1 MMSANRWY
9 SSGRK
14 RHFRRCNN
22 EISKG
27 FNCPYANCG
36 KYYGSEGS
44 LNLHMKIKH
53 HAGSKTDRE
62 KMAREIVLTV
72 RAGCDLTQDQVKHLP
87 YLPPGLI
94 ESSA

>member
-1 MMSANRWY
+1 MTGATIEMEEDDQSNLSSQNHWY

-22 EISKG
+22 EIAKAY
-27 FNCPYANCG
+27 NCPYSHCG
-36 KYYGSEGS
+36 KTYGSEGS

-62 KMAREIVLTV
+62 KFAREIVIQI
-72 RAGCDLTQDQVKHLP
+72 RAGQELSND
-87 YLPPGLI
+87 
-94 ESSA
+94 